1 MKKITLQI
9 NQKEYEASDGET
21 ILDVTKKN
29 NIHVPTLCHWGLLS
43 PFGQCRMCVVEVD
56 GNLGPVTACNAP
68 VWDGMDVVTESDSIA
83 ELRKNNLKLIL
94 GNHPNDCMTCEK
106 TGNCKLQNYAYQFD
120 VHAEWSQQTI
130 RKFPELPNNGVIE
143 WDKDKCIMC
152 TRCARTCGELQGSYA
167 LGFKANGFT
176 AIGTPSST
184 NISKEGD
191 CELCGQCIDACP
203 VGALQ
208 ELSVKGK
215 GRPWQFEKTRT
226 TCTYCGTGC
235 NYFLNVKD
243 NKVVS
248 ISPTFDAPVN
258 DKGSLCVKGR
268 FGYEHIH
275 HKDRI
280 TTPLIRKNGKLE
292 EASWDEAISLI
303 AEKFT
308 EIKKKHGPDSLG
320 FLSSSRC
327 TNEENYIFQKLAR
340 MMGTNNVDNCARVCH
355 SASVSGLAACY
366 GSGAATNSFD
376 QIRDTDLLLVIGA
389 NPYEAHPIVGLKIKD
404 AIKNGTQL
412 IVGDPRKTQL
422 AEKADVWLN
431 LIPGTNIALLN
442 GIIHV
447 ILKEGLEDKEF
458 IKKRTEGFEAL
469 KKGVK
474 KYTPEYVSGITG
486 VAKDRI
492 IEAAKMYAKA
502 DKAMIIYSLGMTEHT
517 TGTYNVMSLGN
528 LATVTGHLGRSNVG
542 INPTRGQNNVQ
553 GACDM
558 GALPNK
564 YVGYQSV
571 DDEKSQKKF
580 EKAWKTK
587 LDNKLGLT
595 CTEMDVEMN
604 KGKLKGYYIFGED
617 PAMTNANVNFVK
629 AGLKKLDFLVVQ
641 DILPTE
647 TTELAHVVLPGSSHA
662 EKDGTFTNG
671 ERRIQLIRKAIE
683 PLCGKAD
690 WETICMVAKALG
702 IKNME
707 YESPSEI
714 WDELA
719 SVAPMF
725 AGVSHE
731 RCNPDGIQWPCPSKD
746 HPGTQIMYEEK
757 FNRPNGKA
765 KFNFKDHIPSAEV
778 PDDKY
783 PLLLSTGRRRQHY
796 NNGSMTTRSATI
808 MDQWPEES
816 LELNPFDARML
827 NIQDSEKV
835 LASSR
840 RGKMEVKVLLTDR
853 VQPGFTF
860 LAFHNRDAMTNL
872 LTNDKLDPICKIPEY
887 KSCAIK
893 IEKLNGH
900 K

>member
-1 MKKITLQI
+1 
-9 NQKEYEASDGET
+9 
-21 ILDVTKKN
+21 
-29 NIHVPTLCHWGLLS
+29 
-43 PFGQCRMCVVEVD
+43 
-56 GNLGPVTACNAP
+56 
-68 VWDGMDVVTESDSIA
+68 
-83 ELRKNNLKLIL
+83 
-94 GNHPNDCMTCEK
+94 
-106 TGNCKLQNYAYQFD
+106 
-120 VHAEWSQQTI
+120 
-130 RKFPELPNNGVIE
+130 
-143 WDKDKCIMC
+143 
-152 TRCARTCGELQGSYA
+152 
-167 LGFKANGFT
+167 
-176 AIGTPSST
+176 
-184 NISKEGD
+184 
-191 CELCGQCIDACP
+191 
-203 VGALQ
+203 
-208 ELSVKGK
+208 
-215 GRPWQFEKTRT
+215 
-226 TCTYCGTGC
+226 
-235 NYFLNVKD
+235 LNVKD

-542 INPTRGQNNVQ
+542 INPTRGQNNV
-553 GACDM
+553 
-558 GALPNK
+558 
-564 YVGYQSV
+564 
-571 DDEKSQKKF
+571 
-580 EKAWKTK
+580 
-587 LDNKLGLT
+587 
-595 CTEMDVEMN
+595 
-604 KGKLKGYYIFGED
+604 
-617 PAMTNANVNFVK
+617 
-629 AGLKKLDFLVVQ
+629 
-641 DILPTE
+641 
-647 TTELAHVVLPGSSHA
+647 
-662 EKDGTFTNG
+662 
-671 ERRIQLIRKAIE
+671 
-683 PLCGKAD
+683 
-690 WETICMVAKALG
+690 
-702 IKNME
+702 
-707 YESPSEI
+707 
-714 WDELA
+714 
-719 SVAPMF
+719 
-725 AGVSHE
+725 
-731 RCNPDGIQWPCPSKD
+731 
-746 HPGTQIMYEEK
+746 
-757 FNRPNGKA
+757 
-765 KFNFKDHIPSAEV
+765 
-778 PDDKY
+778 
-783 PLLLSTGRRRQHY
+783 
-796 NNGSMTTRSATI
+796 
-808 MDQWPEES
+808 
-816 LELNPFDARML
+816 
-827 NIQDSEKV
+827 
-835 LASSR
+835 
-840 RGKMEVKVLLTDR
+840 
-853 VQPGFTF
+853 
-860 LAFHNRDAMTNL
+860 
-872 LTNDKLDPICKIPEY
+872 
-887 KSCAIK
+887 
-893 IEKLNGH
+893 
-900 K
+900 